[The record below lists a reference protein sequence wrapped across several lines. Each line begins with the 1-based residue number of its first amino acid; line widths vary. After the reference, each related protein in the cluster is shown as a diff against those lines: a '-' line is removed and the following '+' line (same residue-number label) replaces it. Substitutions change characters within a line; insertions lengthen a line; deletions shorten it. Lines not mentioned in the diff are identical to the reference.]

1 MRPRWPHVNF
11 IPDTVVKHTSKSNF
25 KEEISMDK
33 GLIAIGAALAIGL
46 AACGAAISIGLASAK
61 AFDASARQPEIA
73 GKIQTILMTSI
84 VFIEAT
90 AIYALVVSL
99 LLIFAF

>member
-1 MRPRWPHVNF
+1 M
-11 IPDTVVKHTSKSNF
+11 
-25 KEEISMDK
+25 EQ
-33 GLIAIGAALAIGL
+33 GLIAIGAAIAIAIAAGAAAIGIGM
-46 AACGAAISIGLASAK
+46 AAGK
-61 AFDASARQPEIA
+61 AFEASARQPEVA
-73 GKIQTILMTSI
+73 GKIQALLMTAI

>member
-1 MRPRWPHVNF
+1 MNM
-11 IPDTVVKHTSKSNF
+11 
-25 KEEISMDK
+25 EL

-46 AACGAAISIGLASAK
+46 AAGCAAIGIGLASGK
-61 AFDASARQPEIA
+61 AFEASARQPELA
-73 GKIQTILMTSI
+73 GRIQTLLFTAI

-99 LLIFAF
+99 LLIFAFK

>member
-1 MRPRWPHVNF
+1 
-11 IPDTVVKHTSKSNF
+11 
-25 KEEISMDK
+25 MDH
-33 GLIAIGAALAIGL
+33 GLIGLGAALTIGL
-46 AACGAAISIGLASAK
+46 AAFGAAIGIAFATAKSAE
-61 AFDASARQPEIA
+61 AAARQPEIA
-73 GKIQTILMTSI
+73 GKIQAMLMTSI

>member
-1 MRPRWPHVNF
+1 
-11 IPDTVVKHTSKSNF
+11 
-25 KEEISMDK
+25 MDK

-46 AACGAAISIGLASAK
+46 AASAAAIGIGMASSK
-61 AFDASARQPEIA
+61 AFEATARQPEIA
-73 GKIQTILMTSI
+73 GKIQTVLMTAI

>member
-1 MRPRWPHVNF
+1 M
-11 IPDTVVKHTSKSNF
+11 
-25 KEEISMDK
+25 EK
-33 GLIAIGAALAIGL
+33 GIIALGAALAIAIAAGSAAL
-46 AACGAAISIGLASAK
+46 AIGSAAGK
-61 AFDASARQPEIA
+61 AFESSARQPEIS
-73 GKIQTILMTSI
+73 GKIQALLMTSI

>member
-1 MRPRWPHVNF
+1 
-11 IPDTVVKHTSKSNF
+11 
-25 KEEISMDK
+25 MDR
-33 GLIAIGAALAIGL
+33 GLIALSAALAIGL
-46 AACGAAISIGLASAK
+46 AAFGAAISIGLATAR
-61 AFDASARQPEIA
+61 AVDATARQPEIA
-73 GKIQTILMTSI
+73 GKVQTILMTSI

>member
-1 MRPRWPHVNF
+1 M
-11 IPDTVVKHTSKSNF
+11 
-25 KEEISMDK
+25 EK
-33 GLIAIGAALAIGL
+33 GLIALGAAIAIAIAAGAAAIGIGL
-46 AACGAAISIGLASAK
+46 AAGK
-61 AFDASARQPEIA
+61 AFEASARQPEVA
-73 GKIQTILMTSI
+73 GKVQALLMTAI

>member
-1 MRPRWPHVNF
+1 M
-11 IPDTVVKHTSKSNF
+11 
-25 KEEISMDK
+25 EK
-33 GLIAIGAALAIGL
+33 GMIALGAALAIAI
-46 AACGAAISIGLASAK
+46 AAGCAAIGIGLASGK
-61 AFDASARQPEIA
+61 AFEASARQPEIS
-73 GKIQTILMTSI
+73 GRIQALLLTAI

>member
-1 MRPRWPHVNF
+1 M
-11 IPDTVVKHTSKSNF
+11 
-25 KEEISMDK
+25 EK
-33 GLIAIGAALAIGL
+33 GLIALGAAIAIAFAAGAAAIGIGL
-46 AACGAAISIGLASAK
+46 AAGK
-61 AFDASARQPEIA
+61 AFEASARQPEVA
-73 GKIQTILMTSI
+73 GKIQALLFTAI

>member
-1 MRPRWPHVNF
+1 M
-11 IPDTVVKHTSKSNF
+11 
-25 KEEISMDK
+25 EL

-46 AACGAAISIGLASAK
+46 AAGCAAIGIGVASGK
-61 AFDASARQPEIA
+61 AFEASARQPELA
-73 GKIQTILMTSI
+73 GRIQTLLFTAI

-99 LLIFAF
+99 LLIFAFK

>member
-1 MRPRWPHVNF
+1 
-11 IPDTVVKHTSKSNF
+11 
-25 KEEISMDK
+25 MDK
-33 GLIAIGAALAIGL
+33 GLIGLGAAIAIGL
-46 AACGAAISIGLASAK
+46 ASFGAAIGIGFATAK
-61 AFDASARQPEIA
+61 ASEAAARQPEIS
-73 GKIQTILMTSI
+73 GKIQAILMTSI